1 MSGSSSSQPPTSQ
14 LSQILER
21 LKRPAWRMPQ
31 EMRHAVVQ
39 REASN
44 NKMLEEINFRKGL
57 ENLEQEK
64 INEKKEWIKKQ
75 PKK

>member
-1 MSGSSSSQPPTSQ
+1 
-14 LSQILER
+14 
-21 LKRPAWRMPQ
+21 MPQ

-44 NKMLEEINFRKGL
+44 KKMLEEINFRKGL

-64 INEKKEWIKKQ
+64 INEKKGMDKKNN
-75 PKK
+75 PRSERR